1 MTPWSRTAWEAA
13 LPVYRQILTLPF
25 VRELAAGTVDRERFA
40 FYLGQ
45 DSLYLDVYSR
55 VLAHTASRLASKDHV
70 ESFLRFALDGVE
82 VERAMHST
90 FLKGD
95 KPREM
100 TPACLLYTSVLRAAG
115 ASPVEVEAASVL
127 PCFWIYQEVGRSI
140 LSQADLDTN
149 PYSQWISTYADPTFA
164 ASAARA
170 IAICDELAAGT
181 TDDIRRAMTDIF
193 VRCAKMEWLFWHS
206 AYSLEKW
213 KI

>member
-1 MTPWSRTAWEAA
+1 MTRWSQSVWEAA

-25 VRELAAGTVDRERFA
+25 VSELADGTLSRERFA

-55 VLAHTASRLASKDHV
+55 VLANTASRLGRKDHV

-82 VERAMHST
+82 VERAMHSV
-90 FLKGD
+90 FLQGH
-95 KPREM
+95 KPAEM
-100 TPACLLYTSVLRAAG
+100 TPTCLLYTSVLRAA
-115 ASPVEVEAASVL
+115 ATSPVEVEAASVL
-127 PCFWIYQEVGRSI
+127 PCFWVYQEVGRSI
-140 LSQADLDTN
+140 LSRADLASN
-149 PYSQWISTYADPTFA
+149 PYAQWISTYADPTFA
-164 ASAARA
+164 ASTSRA
-170 IAICDELAAGT
+170 IDICDELADAV

-193 VRCAKMEWLFWHS
+193 VRCTKMEWLFWHS